1 MLKFFFDE
9 INKKHHS
16 IKFVKKYSKSEI
28 VFLDVLIRKD
38 EQQSLETTIFKKKID
53 RQSYLQAKSDNS
65 SSHKKYIPYSEIL
78 RVKRFCSTNSKFE

>member
-1 MLKFFFDE
+1 MKFFFDE

-65 SSHKKYIPYSEIL
+65 SSHKKNIP
-78 RVKRFCSTNSKFE
+78 